1 VQGQGLETLPVLVV
15 LYLPD
20 PTGIIS
26 AQDGRAPKGKALAT
40 ADKIF
45 ISHASTDR
53 KLADLL
59 RDTLVLGGIPRN
71 RIFYSSSRAT
81 GIPSGTDVR
90 AHLRSEL
97 QQAGLIIELISTTFL
112 TRPMCLLELG
122 GAWAL
127 ERPTYPIVVPPL
139 ARSQA
144 VAEIG
149 DVHMGQLGSHDEI
162 DDVFDE
168 LHDRLASDVGLSTT
182 ATEWNPV
189 ARRFKEG
196 LPAVLTALAAA
207 AAPPATTPSAT
218 PPTSLSRSTQ
228 KITVSNYAVVP
239 SGYGTE
245 VQGEATNNDTVEHS
259 ASLKATLY
267 DESGKILG
275 TADGLVT
282 QLAPGETKTFTLIS
296 TNAVPHHGRL
306 KVQVDAVY

>member
-1 VQGQGLETLPVLVV
+1 M
-15 LYLPD
+15 
-20 PTGIIS
+20 
-26 AQDGRAPKGKALAT
+26 AA

-45 ISHASTDR
+45 ISHASADR

-81 GIPSGTDVR
+81 GIPSGSDVR
-90 AHLRSEL
+90 VQLRSEL

-112 TRPMCLLELG
+112 GRPMCLLELG

-127 ERPTYPIVVPPL
+127 EKPTYPIVVPPL
-139 ARSQA
+139 TRSQA
-144 VAEIG
+144 VMQIG
-149 DVHMGQLGSHDEI
+149 DVHMGQLGSPEEI
-162 DDVFDE
+162 DDIFDE
-168 LHDRLASDVGLSTT
+168 LHDRLASELGLTTT

-196 LPAVLTALAAA
+196 LPAVLAALAAA
-207 AAPPATTPSAT
+207 AAPPAATPST
-218 PPTSLSRSTQ
+218 LPPPSPSGPKP
-228 KITVSNYAVVP
+228 KITVSNYDVVP

-245 VQGEATNNDTVEHS
+245 VQGEATNDDTVEHT

-275 TADGLVT
+275 TADGMVT

-296 TNAVPHHGRL
+296 TNAVLQHDRL
-306 KVQVDAVY
+306 KVQVDAVF

>member
-1 VQGQGLETLPVLVV
+1 M
-15 LYLPD
+15 
-20 PTGIIS
+20 
-26 AQDGRAPKGKALAT
+26 AT
-40 ADKIF
+40 EEKIF
-45 ISHASTDR
+45 ISHAWADR

-90 AHLRSEL
+90 ARLRSEL

-112 TRPMCLLELG
+112 ARPMCLLELG

-127 ERPTYPIVVPPL
+127 EKPTYPIVVPPL
-139 ARSQA
+139 TRSQA
-144 VAEIG
+144 VAQIG
-149 DVHMGQLGSHDEI
+149 DVNIGQLASQEEI

-189 ARRFKEG
+189 ARQFKEG

-207 AAPPATTPSAT
+207 AAPSAATPSVP
-218 PPTSLSRSTQ
+218 PPTAPSRPRS
-228 KITVSNYAVVP
+228 KITVDNYDVVP

-245 VQGEATNNDTVEHS
+245 VQGEATNNDSVEHS
-259 ASLKATLY
+259 ASIKATFY
-267 DESGKILG
+267 NESSRIIG
-275 TADGLVT
+275 TADGMVT
-282 QLAPGETKTFTLIS
+282 QLAPGETKTFTLIN
-296 TNAVPHHGRL
+296 TNAIQQYARL
-306 KVQVDAVY
+306 KVQVDAVF

>member
-1 VQGQGLETLPVLVV
+1 M
-15 LYLPD
+15 
-20 PTGIIS
+20 
-26 AQDGRAPKGKALAT
+26 AT
-40 ADKIF
+40 EDKIF
-45 ISHASTDR
+45 ISHAGADR

-90 AHLRSEL
+90 AHLRNEL
-97 QQAGLIIELISTTFL
+97 QQAGLIIELISATFL

-127 ERPTYPIVVPPL
+127 EKPTYPIVVPPL
-139 ARSQA
+139 TRSQA
-144 VAEIG
+144 VAQIG
-149 DVHMGQLGSHDEI
+149 DVNMGQLGSHKEI

-196 LPAVLTALAAA
+196 LPAVLAALAAA
-207 AAPPATTPSAT
+207 AAPPAATPSAP
-218 PPTSLSRSTQ
+218 PPTSPSRPTS
-228 KITVSNYAVVP
+228 KITVSNYDVVP

-245 VQGEATNNDTVEHS
+245 VQGEATNNDTVEHT
-259 ASLKATLY
+259 ASLKATFY

-275 TADGLVT
+275 TADGMVT
-282 QLAPGETKTFTLIS
+282 QLAPGDTKTFTLIS
-296 TNAVPHHGRL
+296 TNTVSQHARL